1 MSQTLVEPLGVLYA
15 GDRSAVGIARAA
27 RSLVEAVRLS

>member
-15 GDRSAVGIARAA
+15 GDRGAVGIVRAV
-27 RSLVEAVRLS
+27 RSLVEAARVA